1 MFITRAHHN
10 IDWPMQKEKK
20 LAGKETGWD
29 RMTTLGNFSSNDKS
43 LTWLTGRLR
52 TNAGEICPLYRYLSK
67 PCSLLQL
74 HRAVKWSL
82 WDSTNMA
89 WQSWQNLWQAEDMN
103 SFHFLAANQAATSIT
118 TFFFCVNEQSDNCD
132 GSPSYRKRL
141 AVYMMFGKFLALL
154 MKTIVKVHVD
164 HDNASY
170 FSVSPFLK
178 WQVKSLLV
186 S

>member
-29 RMTTLGNFSSNDKS
+29 RMTTLGNFSFNDKS

-52 TNAGEICPLYRYLSK
+52 ANAGEICPLYRYLSK

-118 TFFFCVNEQSDNCD
+118 TFFFAWTNNQIIATDLLPIEKGLQFTWCSVNFWHCWWKQ
-132 GSPSYRKRL
+132 
-141 AVYMMFGKFLALL
+141 LL
-154 MKTIVKVHVD
+154 RSTLIMTMRHIFQYHLFW
-164 HDNASY
+164 NGR
-170 FSVSPFLK
+170 
-178 WQVKSLLV
+178 
-186 S
+186 